1 MIGSF
6 RQLKGGEERGGE
18 ERGKG
23 GEGRGGE
30 GRGGEGKGGEGRR
43 GEGRG
48 GEGRG
53 REGRGG
59 ERRGGEGR
67 GGEGRGGEGRG
78 GEGRG
83 GEGRGGEGR
92 EGKIVPCGP
101 IALQVTY
108 VHTKANIYKDTHK
121 HQCATHNVAY
131 LKNLVKR
138 LHVSLPHCQLVHH
151 SPQVSQHRR
160 RVVLLTRRTVG
171 LKHLLSLPQGVL
183 VAIVTVCGQH
193 ESPQHGVQ
201 RLLIW
206 FWLPT

>member
-1 MIGSF
+1 MALGQDVLLVRMPQCSVQTHLLLLMIGSF
-6 RQLKGGEERGGE
+6 RQLKGVEER
-18 ERGKG
+18 RK
-23 GEGRGGE
+23 
-30 GRGGEGKGGEGRR
+30 GGEGKGGEERGREGRR

-48 GEGRG
+48 
-53 REGRGG
+53 
-59 ERRGGEGR
+59 
-67 GGEGRGGEGRG
+67 
-78 GEGRG
+78 
-83 GEGRGGEGR
+83 
-92 EGKIVPCGP
+92 GKIVPCGP

-108 VHTKANIYKDTHK
+108 VHTKANIYTDTHK
-121 HQCATHNVAY
+121 HQCATHTCAHNVAY
-131 LKNLVKR
+131 FKNLVKR

-183 VAIVTVCGQH
+183 VAIVTVCGQY